1 MVPGG
6 ELTGVWMVQ
15 QYAAEL
21 IQAAWRLHQ
30 LQVTTP
36 PHSLQFAVHELHELL
51 DRPLLVLA

>member
-36 PHSLQFAVHELHELL
+36 PHSLQFAVHELL